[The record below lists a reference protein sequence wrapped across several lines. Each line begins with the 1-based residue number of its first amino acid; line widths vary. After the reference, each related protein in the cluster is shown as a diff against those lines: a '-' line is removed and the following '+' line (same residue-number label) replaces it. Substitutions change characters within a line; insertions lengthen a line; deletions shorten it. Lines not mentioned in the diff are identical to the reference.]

1 MKNFRKI
8 VALLISMTLL
18 TAGCSSHE
26 SSSGEKT
33 ETTTKKTE
41 TEKVTK
47 EDSIQ
52 AKLDVVDPAAYNNAE
67 GLKLEK
73 GTYISII
80 GKANTGEYWSEVKK
94 GVEKAA
100 DDINENLGYTGKD
113 KVKVTFNAPADA
125 DDVDQQVNLLDEE
138 LAREPA
144 ALAISIADEQSCKVQ
159 FDMAAD
165 NEIPI
170 VAYDCGSDYQGL
182 MATVSTDNTKSAKE
196 AADKL
201 AEAMSSKGK
210 VLILAHDSKSM
221 AAKERVAG
229 FKAELKKKYPKMSV
243 ASVYYMDN
251 IEKLQK
257 NVAAEINTG
266 TYARSTDGDA
276 RLRSGD
282 EKIAPADI
290 TEDDII
296 DYYLQK
302 HPDVCGCFAT
312 NATAVKSIVS
322 GMDRTKRDNMMVVG
336 YDADQEEV
344 DMLEKGKVDALVV
357 QNPYAM
363 GYASVIAAARSALSM
378 GNESIVDTGYTWL
391 TKNNMNDSDVKKMLY
406 NE

>member
-1 MKNFRKI
+1 MKNFKKI
-8 VALLISMTLL
+8 VALLISITLL
-18 TAGCSSHE
+18 AAGCGLQK
-26 SSSGEKT
+26 SSSEEEK
-33 ETTTKKTE
+33 ETTKKAE
-41 TEKVTK
+41 NKKITK
-47 EDSIQ
+47 EESAQ
-52 AKLDVVDPAAYNNAE
+52 AKLDVVNPAAYNNAK

-80 GKANTGEYWSEVKK
+80 GKASTGEYWSEVKK
-94 GVEKAA
+94 GVEKAT

-113 KVKVTFNAPADA
+113 KVKITFNAPADA

-243 ASVYYMDN
+243 ANVYYMDN

-276 RLRSGD
+276 RLRTGD
-282 EKIAPADI
+282 EKINPTDI

-302 HPDVCGCFAT
+302 HPDECGCFAT
-312 NATAVKSIVS
+312 NATAVKTIVS
-322 GMDRTKRDNMMVVG
+322 GMDRTKKDNVMVVG
-336 YDADQEEV
+336 YDADKEEI
-344 DMLEKGKVDALVV
+344 DMLKKGKVDGLVV

-378 GNESIVDTGYTWL
+378 GNESVVDTGYTGI
-391 TKNNMNDSDVKKMLY
+391 TKSNLNDNEVKKMLY

>member
-1 MKNFRKI
+1 MKKGSGVLAVMLC
-8 VALLISMTLL
+8 VAML
-18 TAGCSSHE
+18 ACACVAPE
-26 SSSGEKT
+26 SSENKEPESSDNKQQVEEK
-33 ETTTKKTE
+33 EY
-41 TEKVTK
+41 
-47 EDSIQ
+47 Q
-52 AKLDVVDPAAYNNAE
+52 GKLDQIEPSAYDNVE
-67 GLKLEK
+67 GLHLEA
-73 GTYISII
+73 GSYISII
-80 GKANTGEYWSEVKK
+80 GKAEEGQYWNEVKK
-94 GVEKAA
+94 GVDQAAA
-100 DDINENLGYTGKD
+100 DINDYLGYEGKD
-113 KVKVTFNAPADA
+113 KVKVTYSGPETEDN
-125 DDVDQQVNLLDEE
+125 VDEQVNILDEE
-138 LAREPA
+138 LARYPIA
-144 ALAISIADEQSCKVQ
+144 VGISITDANACEVQ
-159 FDMAAD
+159 FDLAAEND
-165 NEIPI
+165 IPV
-170 VAYDCGSDYQGL
+170 VAYDSGSDYQGL

-276 RLRSGD
+276 RLRTGD
-282 EKIAPADI
+282 EKINPTYI

-312 NATAVKSIVS
+312 NATAVKTIVS
-322 GMDRTKRDNMMVVG
+322 GMDRTKKDNVMVVG
-336 YDADQEEV
+336 YDADKEEI
-344 DMLEKGKVDALVV
+344 DMLKKGKVDGLVV

-378 GNESIVDTGYTWL
+378 GNESVVDTGYTWI
-391 TKNNMNDSDVKKMLY
+391 TKSNLNDNEVKKMLY

>member
-1 MKNFRKI
+1 MKNFKKI
-8 VALLISMTLL
+8 VALLISITLL
-18 TAGCSSHE
+18 AAGCGLQK
-26 SSSGEKT
+26 SSSEEKK
-33 ETTTKKTE
+33 ETTKKAE
-41 TEKVTK
+41 NEKITK
-47 EDSIQ
+47 EESAQ
-52 AKLDVVDPAAYNNAE
+52 AKLDVVNPAAYNNAE

-80 GKANTGEYWSEVKK
+80 GKASTGEYWSEVKK
-94 GVEKAA
+94 GVEKAT

-113 KVKVTFNAPADA
+113 KVKITFNAPADA

-276 RLRSGD
+276 RLRTGD
-282 EKIAPADI
+282 EKINPTDI

-312 NATAVKSIVS
+312 NATAVKTIVS
-322 GMDRTKRDNMMVVG
+322 GMDRTKKDNVMVVG
-336 YDADQEEV
+336 YDADKEEI
-344 DMLEKGKVDALVV
+344 DMLKKGKVDGLVV

-378 GNESIVDTGYTWL
+378 GNESVVDTGYIWI
-391 TKNNMNDSDVKKMLY
+391 TKSNLNDNEVKKMLY

>member
-1 MKNFRKI
+1 MKNFKKI
-8 VALLISMTLL
+8 VALLISITLL
-18 TAGCSSHE
+18 AAGCGLQK
-26 SSSGEKT
+26 SSSEEQK
-33 ETTTKKTE
+33 ETTKKAE
-41 TEKVTK
+41 NKKITK
-47 EDSIQ
+47 EESAQ
-52 AKLDVVDPAAYNNAE
+52 AKLDVVNPAAYNNAE

-80 GKANTGEYWSEVKK
+80 GKASTGEYWSEVKK
-94 GVEKAA
+94 GVEKAT

-113 KVKVTFNAPADA
+113 KVKITFNAPADA

-229 FKAELKKKYPKMSV
+229 FEAELKKKYPKMSV

-276 RLRSGD
+276 RLRTGD
-282 EKIAPADI
+282 EKINPTDI

-312 NATAVKSIVS
+312 NATAVKTIVS
-322 GMDRTKRDNMMVVG
+322 SMDRTKKDNVMVVG
-336 YDADQEEV
+336 YDADKEEI
-344 DMLEKGKVDALVV
+344 DMLKKGKVDGLVV

-363 GYASVIAAARSALSM
+363 GYASVIAAGEISPFH
-378 GNESIVDTGYTWL
+378 G
-391 TKNNMNDSDVKKMLY
+391 K
-406 NE
+406 

>member
-1 MKNFRKI
+1 MKNFKKI
-8 VALLISMTLL
+8 VALLISITLL
-18 TAGCSSHE
+18 AAGCGLQK
-26 SSSGEKT
+26 SSSEEEK
-33 ETTTKKTE
+33 ETTKKAE
-41 TEKVTK
+41 NKKITK
-47 EDSIQ
+47 EESAQ
-52 AKLDVVDPAAYNNAE
+52 AKLDVVNPAAYNNAK

-80 GKANTGEYWSEVKK
+80 GKASTGEYWSEVKK
-94 GVEKAA
+94 GVEKAT

-113 KVKVTFNAPADA
+113 KVKITFNAPADA

-276 RLRSGD
+276 RLRTGD
-282 EKIAPADI
+282 EKINPTDI

-312 NATAVKSIVS
+312 NATAVKTIVS
-322 GMDRTKRDNMMVVG
+322 GMDRTKKDNVMVVG
-336 YDADQEEV
+336 YDADKEEI
-344 DMLEKGKVDALVV
+344 DMLKKGKVDGLVV

-363 GYASVIAAARSALSM
+363 G
-378 GNESIVDTGYTWL
+378 
-391 TKNNMNDSDVKKMLY
+391 
-406 NE
+406 

>member
-1 MKNFRKI
+1 MKNFKKI
-8 VALLISMTLL
+8 VALLISITLL
-18 TAGCSSHE
+18 AAGCGLQK
-26 SSSGEKT
+26 SSSEEEK
-33 ETTTKKTE
+33 ETTKKAE
-41 TEKVTK
+41 NKKITK
-47 EDSIQ
+47 EESAQ
-52 AKLDVVDPAAYNNAE
+52 AKLDVVNPAAYNNAK

-80 GKANTGEYWSEVKK
+80 GKASTGEYWGEVKK
-94 GVEKAA
+94 GVEKAT

-113 KVKVTFNAPADA
+113 KVKITFNAPADA

-243 ASVYYMDN
+243 ANVYYMDN

-276 RLRSGD
+276 RLRTGD
-282 EKIAPADI
+282 EKINPTDI

-312 NATAVKSIVS
+312 NATAVKTIVS
-322 GMDRTKRDNMMVVG
+322 GMDRTKKDNVMVVG
-336 YDADQEEV
+336 YDADKEEI
-344 DMLEKGKVDALVV
+344 DMLKKGKVDGLVV

-378 GNESIVDTGYTWL
+378 GNESVVDTGYTWI
-391 TKNNMNDSDVKKMLY
+391 TKSNLNDNEVKKMLY